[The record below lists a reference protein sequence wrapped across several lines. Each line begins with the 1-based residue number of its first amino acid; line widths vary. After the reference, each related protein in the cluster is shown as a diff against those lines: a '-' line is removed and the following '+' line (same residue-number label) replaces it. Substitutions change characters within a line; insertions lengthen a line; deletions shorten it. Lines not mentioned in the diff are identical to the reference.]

1 MMKNKLSKLAL
12 ATLLSLSAASANAAA
27 YNFSNT
33 VFDFY
38 NHVNGANGDQYRFF
52 MSVNDT
58 PLYSKSI
65 TMYAPTGGRPLES
78 GGDFVYNN
86 GDGLIKGTYTLVNHS
101 VTYDPND
108 SNIIKSES
116 FIANLNLTSGMAI
129 FANTTGSGV
138 FQAALTF
145 GSSWVETSQNAALF
159 SANSTAPVPEA
170 DTSAML
176 LMGAGVM
183 GFMARRRKNA
193 QA

>member
-1 MMKNKLSKLAL
+1 MKNKLSKLAL
-12 ATLLSLSAASANAAA
+12 AMLLSLSAASANAAA

-38 NHVNGANGDQYRFF
+38 NHVNGANNDQYRFF
-52 MSVNDT
+52 MVGTT

-116 FIANLNLTSGMAI
+116 FIANLNFTSGTGI

-145 GSSWVETSQNAALF
+145 GSSWIETSQNAALF
-159 SANSTAPVPEA
+159 SASSTAPVPEA

-183 GFMARRRKNA
+183 GFMARRRKQVKA
-193 QA
+193 

>member
-12 ATLLSLSAASANAAA
+12 AMLLSLSAASANAAA

-38 NHVNGANGDQYRFF
+38 NHVNGANNDQYRFF
-52 MSVNDT
+52 MVVNDT

-65 TMYAPTGGRPLES
+65 TMYAPTGGSPLES
-78 GGDFVYNN
+78 GGEFIYN
-86 GDGLIKGTYTLVNHS
+86 GDGLIKGTYTLANHS

-108 SNIIKSES
+108 SNKIKSES
-116 FIANLNLTSGMAI
+116 FIANLNFTSGTGI

-145 GSSWVETSQNAALF
+145 GSSWIETSQNAALF
-159 SANSTAPVPEA
+159 SASSTAPVPEA

-176 LMGAGVM
+176 LMGAGLM
-183 GFMARRRKNA
+183 GFIARRRRNA